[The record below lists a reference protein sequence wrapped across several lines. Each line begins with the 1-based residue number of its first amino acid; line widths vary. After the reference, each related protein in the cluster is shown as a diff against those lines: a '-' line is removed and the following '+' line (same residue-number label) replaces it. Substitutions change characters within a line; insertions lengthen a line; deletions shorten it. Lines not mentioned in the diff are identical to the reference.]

1 MARSSDDWNLEREE
15 IRTRLDLNEARTKKT
30 KELLAAIA
38 SKLGVRSDD
47 DHGDEGSEI
56 GYRECIREKGQNRWR
71 KLEIPIFSGED
82 AFGWTRK
89 LDRYFSL
96 QVVQEEEK
104 MQAILLALEGRA
116 LSWFQWWER
125 CNPNPSWDAF
135 KVAVIRRFQPSMIQ
149 NPFELLLSLKQ
160 VGTVE
165 EYVEEFE
172 KYVGALREIDQE
184 FAKGIFLNGLKE
196 EIQVEVRLF
205 ELKSLTDVIQKA
217 LMIEQK
223 NIILNK
229 KGSTDY
235 SRPTSFTRNNSFSK
249 VVTVDSKHT
258 ADKKVDRP
266 ASGSVVNSSGS
277 VNMNERNRSRGGEFK
292 HLTGEEMREK
302 REKGL
307 CFRCDEPYSREHR
320 CKNKQFKMLIV
331 EEEDSSE
338 EEDKEDLVSKQFN
351 ALHLS
356 LCSMAGLT
364 SSKSWKISGEL
375 YGKSMI
381 ILIDC
386 GASHNFISQE
396 IVSQLQLRVEPT
408 LTYSVEVGD
417 GHKVRCQG
425 KCKKLKL
432 AIQELEVE
440 QDFYLFSLKGPD
452 TNKERPMLPKELL
465 GVLQEFEGVFQD
477 PQGLPPKRKH
487 DHAIHLKENA
497 EVPNLRPYKC
507 PHYKKSEI
515 EKLVGDMLQ
524 AGVIRP
530 SISPYSSPV
539 ILVKKKDGGWRF
551 CVDYRALNKITIPNK
566 FPIPIIEELLDELH
580 GASLF
585 SKLDLMAGYH
595 QIRMKEE
602 DVEKTAFRTHE
613 GLYEFLVMPF
623 GLSNAPST
631 FQALMN
637 EVLKPFLRKFAL
649 VFFDVILVYNPDLS
663 SHVSHLKQI
672 LELLAQHSLKANK
685 KKCSFGQLSLE
696 YLGHIISG
704 EGVSADKSKV
714 AAMQNWPIPTDIKGL
729 RGFLGLTG
737 YYRRFVRDYGK
748 LAKPL
753 TDLLKKDNFH
763 WSEEA
768 VSAFQSLKSAMIDLP
783 MLAVLDFEK
792 VFIIENDA
800 SSKGLGGV
808 LMQEGRPLA
817 YWSKGLSLQ
826 A

>member
-440 QDFYLFSLKGPD
+440 QDFYLFSLKG
-452 TNKERPMLPKELL
+452 
-465 GVLQEFEGVFQD
+465 
-477 PQGLPPKRKH
+477 
-487 DHAIHLKENA
+487 
-497 EVPNLRPYKC
+497 
-507 PHYKKSEI
+507 
-515 EKLVGDMLQ
+515 
-524 AGVIRP
+524 
-530 SISPYSSPV
+530 
-539 ILVKKKDGGWRF
+539 
-551 CVDYRALNKITIPNK
+551 VD
-566 FPIPIIEELLDELH
+566 
-580 GASLF
+580 
-585 SKLDLMAGYH
+585 
-595 QIRMKEE
+595 
-602 DVEKTAFRTHE
+602 
-613 GLYEFLVMPF
+613 
-623 GLSNAPST
+623 
-631 FQALMN
+631 
-637 EVLKPFLRKFAL
+637 
-649 VFFDVILVYNPDLS
+649 
-663 SHVSHLKQI
+663 
-672 LELLAQHSLKANK
+672 
-685 KKCSFGQLSLE
+685 
-696 YLGHIISG
+696 
-704 EGVSADKSKV
+704 
-714 AAMQNWPIPTDIKGL
+714 
-729 RGFLGLTG
+729 
-737 YYRRFVRDYGK
+737 
-748 LAKPL
+748 
-753 TDLLKKDNFH
+753 
-763 WSEEA
+763 
-768 VSAFQSLKSAMIDLP
+768 
-783 MLAVLDFEK
+783 
-792 VFIIENDA
+792 
-800 SSKGLGGV
+800 
-808 LMQEGRPLA
+808 
-817 YWSKGLSLQ
+817 
-826 A
+826 